1 VSVVPQG
8 YLDAR
13 VTLRNTSQHPLARL
27 DSLLELSLT
36 PYTSIG
42 VGQQFQMYS
51 KLPHLRWVLPNAPFN
66 REAMSR
72 AWYLPKALLNA
83 AKPRVPGHE
92 SEDDVP
98 AEVEPED
105 DEAGIMWAV
114 GYVDSL
120 VEEEVKR
127 GVDAK
132 RIVVGGFSQGC
143 AVSTV
148 WGLTGRW
155 RDRVGGVVCLS
166 GYFPLAG
173 EIERLRMEKE
183 GGGEESGPRKKWFLA
198 HGTKD
203 MMISARLFQE
213 STEKLSKIVDI
224 EKDVEGHLYEG
235 MVHSTSAPELR
246 DLLGWLDKVVPA

>member
-1 VSVVPQG
+1 M
-8 YLDAR
+8 YKK
-13 VTLRNTSQHPLARL
+13 
-27 DSLLELSLT
+27 LL
-36 PYTSIG
+36 Y
-42 VGQQFQMYS
+42 
-51 KLPHLRWVLPNAPFN
+51 LRWILPNAPFH
-66 REAMSR
+66 RDAMDH
-72 AWYLPKALLNA
+72 AWYLPKALPNA
-83 AKPRVPGHE
+83 AKPRVPGQDE
-92 SEDDVP
+92 E
-98 AEVEPED
+98 EVVGEVAPD
-105 DEAGIMWAV
+105 DEEGIMWAV
-114 GYVDSL
+114 GYVDQL

-127 GVDAK
+127 GVGAK

-155 RDRVGGVVCLS
+155 RDAVAGVVCFS

-173 EIERLRMEKE
+173 EIGKLRREKE
-183 GGGEESGPRKKWFLA
+183 SGETEGEGEGKGGKKWFLA

-203 MMISARLFQE
+203 MLVSARLFQK
-213 STEKLSKIVDI
+213 STEELSKFVDM